1 MGALFC
7 CHFDQREKSP
17 ESEPL
22 AREISQSCLL
32 RNDNQYFLHLTTQI
46 NPMQFKSIIGQKKIK
61 TRLLTSIRENRVAH
75 SQLFLGTEGSGSLAL
90 AIAFGQYINCPNR
103 SETDSCGTCPS
114 CVKFQKFAHPDL
126 YFFFPS
132 TTTKAVGSNP
142 KSSLFLTEW
151 RSYLTKSNAYATQS
165 GWYDFLGVG
174 NKQGY
179 IRKDDA
185 KELIE
190 KIAFKSFEADYKI
203 VIFWMTER
211 MNETASNK
219 LLKTLEEP
227 PDKTLIFLIAERYEL
242 LLATVRSRA
251 QIVKIPP
258 LKDKE
263 IAEELIQQKQL
274 GENQAAQLAMLAK
287 GNWNRAVNLLEN
299 VEDIESNFIQFR
311 QWLRYCVRPQN
322 YIELN
327 KFNGEL
333 AKIGREKQKS
343 FLQYGLEI
351 VHGSIMLNEGH
362 KSVLKRNGDEMS
374 FSEKFAPF
382 VNSAN
387 QLEIYK
393 LFNEAIYH
401 IERNAH
407 PGILFTDL
415 SFKLIDLLLE
425 GKKQMVK

>member
-1 MGALFC
+1 
-7 CHFDQREKSP
+7 
-17 ESEPL
+17 
-22 AREISQSCLL
+22 
-32 RNDNQYFLHLTTQI
+32 
-46 NPMQFKSIIGQKKIK
+46 MQFKSIIGQEKIK

-75 SQLFLGTEGSGSLAL
+75 SQLFLGPEGSGSLAL
-90 AIAFGQYINCPNR
+90 AIAFGQYINCQNR
-103 SETDSCGTCPS
+103 TETDSCGICPS
-114 CVKFQKFAHPDL
+114 CIKFHNLAHPDL
-126 YFFFPS
+126 YFFFPVV
-132 TTTKAVGSNP
+132 TTKSIKKP
-142 KSSLFLTEW
+142 TSSMFLNQW
-151 RSYLTKSNAYATQS
+151 REYLGKSNLYAAQS
-165 GWYDFLGVG
+165 GWYNHLEVG
-174 NKQGY
+174 KKQGV
-179 IRKDDA
+179 IRVADA
-185 KELIE
+185 AELLE
-190 KIAFKSFEADYKI
+190 KIAFKSFEAEYKI
-203 VIFWMTER
+203 AIFWMAEK
-211 MNETASNK
+211 MNIEASNK

-227 PDKTLIFLIAERYEL
+227 PDKTLIFLISERYEL
-242 LLATVRSRA
+242 LLATVRSRT

-263 IAEELIQQKQL
+263 IASALIRQKKL
-274 GENQAAQLAMLAK
+274 GENQATQLAMLAK

-299 VEDIESNFIQFR
+299 TEDTESNFTQFR

-322 YIELN
+322 YVELN

-333 AKIGREKQKS
+333 SRIGREKQKS

-351 VHGSIMLNEGH
+351 VHSSIMLNEGH
-362 KSVLKRNGDEMS
+362 KNTLKKNGEEMN

-401 IERNAH
+401 VERNAH

-415 SFKLIDLLLE
+415 SFKLIDLLAA

>member
-1 MGALFC
+1 
-7 CHFDQREKSP
+7 
-17 ESEPL
+17 
-22 AREISQSCLL
+22 
-32 RNDNQYFLHLTTQI
+32 
-46 NPMQFKSIIGQKKIK
+46 MQFKSIIGQEKIK

-90 AIAFGQYINCPNR
+90 AIAFGQYINCQNR
-103 SETDSCGTCPS
+103 TETDSCGTCPS
-114 CVKFQKFAHPDL
+114 CVKFQKLAHPDL
-126 YFFFPS
+126 YFFFPVVS
-132 TTTKAVGSNP
+132 TNSIKKPTASQ
-142 KSSLFLTEW
+142 FLIEW
-151 RSYLTKSNAYATQS
+151 REYLTKSNVYATQS
-165 GWYDFLGVG
+165 GWYDFLKVG
-174 NKQGY
+174 NKQGL
-179 IRKDDA
+179 IRVADA
-185 KELIE
+185 TELIE
-190 KIAFKSFEADYKI
+190 KIAFKSFEAEYKI
-203 VIFWMTER
+203 IIFWMAEK
-211 MNETASNK
+211 MNADTSNK

-242 LLATVRSRA
+242 LLETVRSRT

-263 IAEELIQQKQL
+263 ITAALIHQKQL
-274 GENQAAQLAMLAK
+274 GENQASQLALLAK

-299 VEDIESNFIQFR
+299 VEDIETNFIQFR

-322 YIELN
+322 YVELN

-333 AKIGREKQKS
+333 GRMGREKQKS
-343 FLQYGLEI
+343 FLQYGLET
-351 VHGSIMLNEGH
+351 VHSSIILNEGH
-362 KSVLKRNGDEMS
+362 KSILKKNGEELT

-407 PGILFTDL
+407 GGILFTDL